1 MSISFTDLIKISNN
15 ESIVRYNATLTDG
28 RSFFAYIKCNST
40 GAKLMF
46 QDYETLTKRSI
57 TEYGEVIY
65 TDFLSEPDEKAKS
78 FLENWIKENN

>member
-1 MSISFTDLIKISNN
+1 
-15 ESIVRYNATLTDG
+15 
-28 RSFFAYIKCNST
+28 
-40 GAKLMF
+40 MF
-46 QDYETLTKRSI
+46 RDYETETPRNI